1 MIEFKN
7 ITKVFK
13 DNKRDVKALNDV
25 SLKVEEGSIYGVIGY
40 SGAGKSTLVRMA
52 NLLEKPTTGQVLFE
66 GKDLT
71 KLSSGKLNEVRRQM
85 GMIFQSFNL
94 LKTGTVYENIAL
106 PLKLT
111 GVPSKE
117 IKQRVHKYIE
127 IVGLQDKLKA
137 YPAQLS
143 GGQKQRVAIARALA
157 HEPKVLLCDEATSAL
172 DPDTTESILKLLS
185 KINKELGITILL
197 ITHEMNVVQKICHEV
212 AVMEMG
218 EVIEQGSVIDVFSK
232 PQTQTAQRFI
242 QSLFNDA
249 IPGDLLKKLKGTGKI
264 ASLSFIGESAG
275 DPALAMVTKKFDVF
289 PSILG
294 GNITDLKERPFGR
307 LIVHLD
313 GSDEEAQKA
322 IDFLKDSG
330 VIVENYE
337 KGNLTDAN

>member
-1 MIEFKN
+1 MIEFSN
-7 ITKVFK
+7 LTKVFQDK
-13 DNKRDVKALNDV
+13 KREVKALHNV
-25 SLKVEEGSIYGVIGY
+25 SLKVKEGSIFGVIGY

-52 NLLEKPTTGQVLFE
+52 NLLEKPTSGQVLFE
-66 GKDLT
+66 GQDLT
-71 KLSSGKLNEVRRQM
+71 KLSGTQLNEVRQQM

-111 GVPSKE
+111 GVPKSE
-117 IKQRVHKYIE
+117 IDKRVEKYIQ

-172 DPDTTESILKLLS
+172 DPDTTEAILELLS

-212 AVMEMG
+212 AVMEQG

-232 PQTQTAQRFI
+232 PETDTAKRFI
-242 QSLFNDA
+242 HSLFNDD
-249 IPGDLLKKLKGTGKI
+249 IPGDLLKKLKNNGKLV
-264 ASLSFIGESAG
+264 SLSFIGDAAG
-275 DPALAMVTKKFDVF
+275 DPALATVTKKYDVF

-313 GSDEEAQKA
+313 GTENEAQKA
-322 IDFLKDSG
+322 IDYLEKNG
-330 VIVENYE
+330 VIVEPYT
-337 KGNLTDAN
+337 KGGAYHVN